1 MKLSTLPRR
10 FFRPAPFCLALFCLL
25 LPLLA
30 ALLPAL
36 ALAQQSQAPSGLPI
50 PRFVSLRSGEVN
62 IRTGPGVRYPID
74 WVFLRK
80 DMPVEIVAEFDT
92 WRRIRDLEGTEGWV
106 HQSLLSGQRTVLITG
121 QTRALRAGADD
132 GAAIVAL
139 VEPGVIGRLSQCPL
153 DDGYCRVDLGS
164 LRGWLRRDEFYG
176 LYDGENLE

>member
-1 MKLSTLPRR
+1 MPGFGGKAIVSAGFMRLL
-10 FFRPAPFCLALFCLL
+10 FALLFALL
-25 LPLLA
+25 LPPCAPAVA
-30 ALLPAL
+30 AAE
-36 ALAQQSQAPSGLPI
+36 STGLPL
-50 PRFVSLRSGEVN
+50 PRFVSLRSDPIN
-62 IRTGPGVRYPID
+62 LRSGPGERYPVD
-74 WVFLRK
+74 WVYSRRHL
-80 DMPVEIVAEFDT
+80 PVEVVAEFET
-92 WRRIRDLEGTEGWV
+92 WRKIRDWEGTEGWV